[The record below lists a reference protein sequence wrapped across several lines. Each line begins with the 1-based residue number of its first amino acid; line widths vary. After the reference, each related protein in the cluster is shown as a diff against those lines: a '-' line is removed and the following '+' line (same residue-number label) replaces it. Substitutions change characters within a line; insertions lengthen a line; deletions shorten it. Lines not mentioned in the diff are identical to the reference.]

1 MLTEELRCH
10 EKYYNKD
17 IERCNNLSL
26 YCSELDLTS
35 AFEVRTRDGLVWFFE
50 FILTTKRQRFL
61 QNLAN
66 NNKFEQ

>member
-1 MLTEELRCH
+1 MGFKILRTGSPLNCT
-10 EKYYNKD
+10 
-17 IERCNNLSL
+17 

-35 AFEVRTRDGLVWFFE
+35 ALEVRTRDGLVWFFE
-50 FILTTKRQRFL
+50 FIVTTKRQQFL